1 MVANKILTLKEQKK
15 LIEELKQ
22 YLEKNL
28 ILFVDTSL
36 TNLFCQEIQKDKYK
50 IIIVDGLGSKRMGFK
65 FWLYRNF
72 KGYTK
77 YKIKRQWAKF
87 MKMYEKDVKRAELG
101 KRPFT
106 RL

>member
-1 MVANKILTLKEQKK
+1 
-15 LIEELKQ
+15 
-22 YLEKNL
+22 
-28 ILFVDTSL
+28 
-36 TNLFCQEIQKDKYK
+36 
-50 IIIVDGLGSKRMGFK
+50 MGFK